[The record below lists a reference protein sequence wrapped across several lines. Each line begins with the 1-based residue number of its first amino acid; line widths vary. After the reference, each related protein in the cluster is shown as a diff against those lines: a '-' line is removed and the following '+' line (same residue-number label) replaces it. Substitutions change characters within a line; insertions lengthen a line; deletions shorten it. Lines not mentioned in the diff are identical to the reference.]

1 MSTLEFRGVSVRF
14 GHGRHA
20 IAAADGVDLVV
31 PSGTVVGL
39 VGESGAGK
47 STLAR
52 AAVGLAPVASGQILL
67 DGIDL
72 AGGRGRAARER
83 RRVQMI
89 FQDPDS
95 SLDPRMTVGATIAEA
110 IGAHR
115 RTGRRDRADEVAR
128 LLDLVGL
135 APDHAVL
142 LPGHL
147 SAGQRQRVG
156 IARALAAR
164 PSVVVADEISSALD
178 VSVQGAVLNLV
189 RQIQRDLGLTMLFI
203 SHNLAVVRYV
213 SDLVAVMYVGRI
225 VELAPVDE
233 LLGSPRHPYTR
244 ALLESVPRVG
254 AGLGDRA
261 GPAGWAALDQEP
273 PDPHDPPPGCR
284 FHTRCPVGPLVRP
297 ERAVCAERDPQTA
310 ARSRP
315 HQAACHFAEVQL
327 DRSSRR

>member
-1 MSTLEFRGVSVRF
+1 VSTLEFRGVTVRF

-20 IAAADGVDLVV
+20 VAAADGVDLVV
-31 PSGTVVGL
+31 PSGMVVGL

-52 AAVGLAPVASGQILL
+52 AAVGLAPVAAGQVLL
-67 DGIDL
+67 DGVDL
-72 AGGRGRAARER
+72 AGARGRAARER

-95 SLDPRMTVGATIAEA
+95 ALDPRMTVGATLAEA
-110 IGAHR
+110 IGAR
-115 RTGRRDRADEVAR
+115 RRAGRRDRAAEAAG
-128 LLDLVGL
+128 LLELVGL
-135 APDHAVL
+135 APDHAGL
-142 LPGHL
+142 LPAHL

-189 RQIQRDLGLTMLFI
+189 RRIQRDLGLTMLFI

-225 VELAPVDE
+225 VELAPVGE
-233 LLGSPRHPYTR
+233 LLGAPRHPYTR
-244 ALLESVPRVG
+244 ALVESVPRVG
-254 AGLGDRA
+254 AGVGEHD

-284 FHTRCPVGPLVRP
+284 FHPRCPVGPLVRP
-297 ERAVCAERDPQTA
+297 ERTVCAERDPHDA
-310 ARSRP
+310 AASRP
-315 HQAACHFAEVQL
+315 HRAACHFAE
-327 DRSSRR
+327 RPTGG